1 MTKEAL
7 GGEVEAQRNDQGSQG
22 SEGIE
27 QGSKTIDL

>member
-22 SEGIE
+22 S
-27 QGSKTIDL
+27 QGSDQRKD